1 MMKRINWNEY
11 FMAQAMLLSL
21 RSTCSR
27 LSVGATLVKD
37 NRVIASGY
45 NGAVSG
51 EHHCTDHGCYME
63 DGHCIR
69 TIHAEVNALL
79 QCSKNGVSTEGA
91 SVYVT
96 HFPCINCTKALLQ
109 AGITNIYYREDYRNH
124 PYAIELIEKTGATAT
139 KVDLDVDRL
148 KAYLD
153 ESTL

>member
-1 MMKRINWNEY
+1 MERINWNEY

-21 RSTCSR
+21 RSTCAR

-37 NRVIASGY
+37 NRVIAGGY

-51 EHHCTDHGCYME
+51 EFHCIEHGCYME

-96 HFPCINCTKALLQ
+96 HFPCVHCTKALLQ
-109 AGITNIYYREDYRNH
+109 AGVKNIYYREDYKNH
-124 PYAIELIEKTGATAT
+124 PYAIELIEKTGAHREQVT
-139 KVDLDVDRL
+139 LDVDRL
-148 KAYLD
+148 KEFLNK
-153 ESTL
+153 SLL